1 MIAGLRRFRDEI
13 ADGTVLGPLRSVLG
27 LLLGWHALV
36 AASELPRL
44 GYFGETFHVP
54 MIPEVLVPSH
64 RVYALSVALRVCLAV
79 MVTLGI
85 WARPALVTSALLL
98 GWTLL
103 SDRLQFHHNR
113 YSLACYALLLA
124 FTPCDRSFRAI
135 DTGGPALRVGPF
147 WAVRL
152 AQLQVSLVYLASG
165 GSKLLDPDWRA
176 GLVLG
181 DRIAR
186 HAEQAV
192 QAGVPRGLVEALARP
207 DVASALAKAA
217 ITMELLLV
225 LGPWLERTRVP
236 VLFCGVWFHLIIQLT
251 AKVETFSLLTVAMYA
266 VFATP
271 DRGARVVRFDP
282 STIRGRLVAGA
293 VMVCDWLD
301 RFELRPWEPDDQRGH
316 AVVIVRRDGTSAT
329 GINAVAML
337 ARCLPL
343 LFPLW
348 APIALIASF
357 TKRGDLA
364 TGV

>member
-1 MIAGLRRFRDEI
+1 MKASLRRFEDEI
-13 ADGTVLGPLRSVLG
+13 ADGTALGPLRAVLG
-27 LLLGWHALV
+27 LLLGWHAL
-36 AASELPRL
+36 ALASELPRI
-44 GYFGETFHVP
+44 GYFGDGFHMP

-64 RVYALSVALRVCLAV
+64 RVYALTLAFRVCLAV

-85 WARPALVTSALLL
+85 WARPALLVSAALA
-98 GWTLL
+98 GWALL

-113 YSLACYALLLA
+113 YSLVCYALLLA
-124 FTPCDRSFRAI
+124 FTPCDRSFCAT
-135 DTGGPALRVGPF
+135 DTGVATLREGPF

-165 GSKLLDPDWRA
+165 GAKLLDPDWRA

-186 HAEQAV
+186 HADQAV
-192 QAGVPRGLVEALARP
+192 LAGVPRAIVQTLARA
-207 DVASALAKAA
+207 DVASALAKVA

-236 VLFCGVWFHLIIQLT
+236 VLFCGVWFHLVIQLT
-251 AKVETFSLLTVAMYA
+251 SKVETFSVLTVAMYA
-266 VFATP
+266 VFVTP

-282 STIRGRLVAGA
+282 SATRGRLVAGA
-293 VMVCDWLD
+293 VVLLDWLQ
-301 RFELRPWEPDDQRGH
+301 RFELRPWEPDAQRGH
-316 AVVIVRRDGTSAT
+316 AVVVVRRDGTAAT
-329 GINAVAML
+329 GIRAIAML
-337 ARCLPL
+337 ARCLPA

-348 APIALIASF
+348 APLALVASF

-364 TGV
+364 PGA